1 VEEEEA
7 TRLTESIRELLAA
20 GREERLAAL
29 LDDAH
34 AADVSRVVRELELPD
49 QVRVFRL
56 LNPQQAGAVLAELDD
71 QVLLELVRALDETE
85 VSKILDQM
93 PSDDVVEVVEELPK
107 EQADK
112 ILDLMEDEKS
122 EEVQEL
128 LEYGEGTAGRL
139 MSPRFVAVP
148 EHVTVAQAIEH
159 IRKSASAEEAFYYL
173 YVVDD
178 HDHLVGLVPVHRLV
192 TAEPTTPIRLLRT
205 EDVETVT
212 ADTDQEEVARLVER
226 YNLLEMPVVDAGR
239 RLLGRISVDD
249 VIDVIHEEAT
259 EDIQRLGGVAGDET
273 VLDPPRTVFSRRLVW
288 RLVNLCTAVLAASVI
303 GLFEG
308 SIQSL
313 ATLAVFMPIVASMG
327 GIGTTQTATV
337 VVRGIALGEMT
348 RHALPRVIVKEVELA
363 LSTGVTTGL
372 VLGLI
377 AYVWKGQVLLSVIL
391 AVALILNMLVAAVV
405 GTLVPVA
412 LRAFRIDP
420 AIASSVIITT
430 FTDVCGFFSFLGLAT
445 LLMRFL
451 L

>member
-1 VEEEEA
+1 VEETA
-7 TRLTESIRELLAA
+7 RLVESLKELLAS
-20 GREERLAAL
+20 GRDERVAAL

-34 AADVSRVVRELELPD
+34 AADISQVIRELALPE
-49 QVRVFRL
+49 QVRLFRL
-56 LNPQQAGAVLAELDD
+56 LNPEKAGAVLAELDD
-71 QVLLELVRALDETE
+71 QVLLELTAALDETE

-93 PSDDVVEVVEELPK
+93 PSDDVVEVVEELPR
-107 EQADK
+107 EQAEK
-112 ILDLMEDEKS
+112 ILDLMEEEKS

-139 MSPRFVAVP
+139 MSPRFVAVT
-148 EHVTVAQAIEH
+148 EHVTVAQAIDH
-159 IRKSASAEEAFYYL
+159 IRKSASGEDAFYL

-178 HDHLVGLVPVHRLV
+178 HDHLVGLVPLHRLV
-192 TAEPTTPIRLLRT
+192 TAEPTTSIRTIRT
-205 EDVETVT
+205 EDVESVTV
-212 ADTDQEEVARLVER
+212 DTDQEEVARLVER
-226 YNLLEMPVVDAGR
+226 YNVLEVPVVDADR

-273 VLDPPRTVFSRRLVW
+273 VLDPPRRVFPRRLVW
-288 RLVNLCTAVLAASVI
+288 RLINLGTATLAASVI

-308 SIQSL
+308 SIQNL

-337 VVRGIALGEMT
+337 VVRGIALGEMS
-348 RHALPRVIVKEVELA
+348 RHVLGRVMAKELKLA
-363 LSTGVTTGL
+363 VSTGLTTGL
-372 VLGLI
+372 ILAVI
-377 AYVWKGQVLLSVIL
+377 AYLWKGQIVLSLIL
-391 AVALILNMLVAAVV
+391 GVALVFNMLVAATV
-405 GTLVPVA
+405 GTLVPMA

-445 LLMRFL
+445 LMMGFL